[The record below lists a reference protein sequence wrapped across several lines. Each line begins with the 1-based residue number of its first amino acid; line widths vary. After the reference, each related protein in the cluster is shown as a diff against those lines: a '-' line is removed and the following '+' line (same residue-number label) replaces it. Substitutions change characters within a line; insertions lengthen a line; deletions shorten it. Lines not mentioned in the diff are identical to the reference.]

1 MLNSGILQPANL
13 IALPTDSNLSR
24 YGSGHTYHSCATP
37 YGWTLLVLFSAVQLV
52 CCGSP
57 SVCRVLLVALIPH
70 LMLCTLEL
78 CAVLNPACA
87 FSYNSISSL
96 FLLFS
101 PVAHPTYYHLC
112 WFVIN
117 FMVHHLFVVFPVQ
130 LCPCAAV
137 CCVFGKIFLGYVI
150 HHIVKA
156 ASHAVPVTTTLLP
169 REPSCFFSALLLGFG
184 LLYVLQGASRAFCS
198 SPHVS

>member
-1 MLNSGILQPANL
+1 MLWLWSSGKFTSCRQVERHGWVGGMLR
-13 IALPTDSNLSR
+13 SN
-24 YGSGHTYHSCATP
+24 ATGKVERMTK
-37 YGWTLLVLFSAVQLV
+37 YLVLRTSAVQLV

-57 SVCRVLLVALIPH
+57 SVCRVLLVALVPRI
-70 LMLCTLEL
+70 MLSTLEL
-78 CAVLNPACA
+78 CAVLNPTCA
-87 FSYNSISSL
+87 FSYNSIPSL

-101 PVAHPTYYHLC
+101 PVAHPTSKYLR
-112 WFVIN
+112 WFAVNI
-117 FMVHHLFVVFPVQ
+117 MVHHVLVVFPVQ